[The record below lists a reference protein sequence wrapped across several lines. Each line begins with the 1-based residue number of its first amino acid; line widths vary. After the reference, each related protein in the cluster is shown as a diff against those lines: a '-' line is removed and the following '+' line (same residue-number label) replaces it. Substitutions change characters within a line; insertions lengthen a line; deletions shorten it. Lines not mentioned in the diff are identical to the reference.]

1 MYCISE
7 FFLTPTIFL
16 KYHSCTFLKNLSDFY
31 LFCILRRC
39 LANESETILSVEDEE
54 ILICMV
60 KKVFVSFQNAVAK
73 KLLNFA
79 DTTREGM
86 LVRERDG

>member
-1 MYCISE
+1 M
-7 FFLTPTIFL
+7 
-16 KYHSCTFLKNLSDFY
+16 HG
-31 LFCILRRC
+31 
-39 LANESETILSVEDEE
+39 
-54 ILICMV
+54 